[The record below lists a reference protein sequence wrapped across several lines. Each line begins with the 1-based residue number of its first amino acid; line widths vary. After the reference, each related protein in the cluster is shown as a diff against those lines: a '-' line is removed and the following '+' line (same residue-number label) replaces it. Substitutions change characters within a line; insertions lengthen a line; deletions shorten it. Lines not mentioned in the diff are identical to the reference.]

1 MASRLLLRPLLV
13 LVLLCLATPS
23 LAFASSALAPARA
36 LASCEF
42 AAAERQ
48 GAGLL
53 RLRGGHEGAGCCG
66 STAVAEHAVEEIA
79 TLAALDQAL
88 QGAGGA
94 LVVVDFTA
102 KWCGPCQR
110 IAPEYEKMAG
120 EFPATK
126 FLKVDVDANQEAASK
141 CGILAMPTFQLFL
154 KGEKIAQVEGADP
167 AKLREIIAKHSPA

>member
-1 MASRLLLRPLLV
+1 
-13 LVLLCLATPS
+13 
-23 LAFASSALAPARA
+23 
-36 LASCEF
+36 
-42 AAAERQ
+42 
-48 GAGLL
+48 
-53 RLRGGHEGAGCCG
+53 
-66 STAVAEHAVEEIA
+66 
-79 TLAALDQAL
+79 
-88 QGAGGA
+88 
-94 LVVVDFTA
+94 VVVDFTA